1 MRIQIIC
8 EINQSPLGMR
18 QKVIILQILFLF
30 SAFMALSQNQV
41 RIINSD
47 SLNGT
52 PNMKNL
58 IGHVLLQQGT
68 TTLSCNKAV
77 VNELTNNVEAYGK
90 VKIVQADTVV
100 ITGDSATYNGDMRK
114 AFVAGHVKLDDH
126 TIILNTN
133 KLDYDLNSKTA
144 IYNSGAKIID
154 KKSTLT
160 SKEGVYNT
168 VTKNFLFKKNVRVVD
183 KEGGGLKA
191 DSLRYNTTS
200 KEAYFICPT
209 EIINK
214 KDTVYTSAGFYN
226 TQTKVSNFTGR
237 STAKTDEYILSADT
251 LFFDSPTQIGV
262 AKGKVE
268 FLSQKDKVILTGD
281 HGRYAGKTG
290 ITRVFGH
297 ALMKNKMEKD
307 TLYLTADTLVS
318 INSKKDSIRKLYAY
332 KNVQIY
338 QSDLSGKCDS
348 LGYDVKDSVI
358 HFYQKP
364 IIWTNDS
371 QSQADSISLFLV
383 NQKLKEMDLRG
394 HSFVISKDSLEHFNQ
409 IKGRKI
415 WVIFQEDSKLKR
427 VNVEGNGESIY
438 FVVDDKKVTTGLNR
452 VECSRMN
459 MFFADN
465 QVKKIVFITKPDA
478 KFAPPSEWNEDLQ
491 VLDGFNWRIREKIN
505 LSMIMDR
512 VKMEEPKKKLDLPKE
527 VKSKVKDNSKVKKP

>member
-1 MRIQIIC
+1 M
-8 EINQSPLGMR
+8 G
-18 QKVIILQILFLF
+18 
-30 SAFMALSQNQV
+30 LSQNQV
-41 RIINSD
+41 RVINSD
-47 SLNGT
+47 SLNGS
-52 PNMKNL
+52 PNLKNL
-58 IGHVLLQQGT
+58 VGHVLLQQGT
-68 TTLSCNKAV
+68 TTLSCNNAV
-77 VNELTNNVEAYGK
+77 VNELTNNIEAYGR
-90 VKIVQADTVV
+90 VKIIQADTVI
-100 ITGDSATYNGDMRK
+100 ITGDSATYNGDMRQ

-144 IYNSGAKIID
+144 IYNTGAKIID

-160 SKEGVYNT
+160 SKEGIYNT
-168 VTKNFLFKKNVRVVD
+168 VTKNFLFKKNVRVID

-191 DSLRYNTTS
+191 DSLRYNTFS

-209 EIINK
+209 EIIDK

-237 STAKTDEYILSADT
+237 STVKTDEYILSADT

-262 AKGKVE
+262 AKGRVE
-268 FLSQKDKVILTGD
+268 FLSQKDKVVLTGD
-281 HGRYAGKTG
+281 NGRYAGKTG
-290 ITRVFGH
+290 VTRVFGH
-297 ALMKNKMEKD
+297 ALMKNNMEKD
-307 TLYLTADTLVS
+307 ILYLTADTLVS
-318 INSKKDSIRKLYAY
+318 LNSKKDSIRKLYAY

-338 QSDLSGKCDS
+338 KSDLSGKCDS
-348 LGYDVKDSVI
+348 LGYDVKDSII

-394 HSFVISKDSLEHFNQ
+394 HSFVISKDSLDHFNQ

-438 FVVDDKKVTTGLNR
+438 FVVDDKKITTGLNR
-452 VECSRMN
+452 VDCSRMN

-465 QVKKIVFITKPDA
+465 QVKKIVFITKPEA
-478 KFAPPSEWNEDLQ
+478 KFAPPTEWNEDLQ
-491 VLDGFNWRIREKIN
+491 VLDGFNWRIREKIS
-505 LSMIMDR
+505 LSMILDR
-512 VKMEEPKKKLDLPKE
+512 VKMEDPILRIAPQQQIKTKA
-527 VKSKVKDNSKVKKP
+527 KDNPKVKKP